1 MLKTLIFKA
10 PILLSYNS
18 RRFNTI
24 AERTVSL
31 QISPF
36 PRKSPDFGSFLS
48 NAPQIYLQ
56 NPIICARKRRKRIN
70 SDKSTRFLINLISV
84 VASSLKIL
92 PQPLDLVLEEIGGGD
107 GTAGGCG
114 GLGFWKGFGWGGFD
128 GWRKRRR
135 KRNLW
140 LYGFIAICGLGLLFG
155 REIESNAFWWGLGLG
170 PFGVALIQWWEK
182 TGGVQAWV
190 LGLCLWSFLVGLTF
204 RREELQKW
212 LARFR
217 VTIPLVDTSLY
228 SSLNL
233 NLH

>member
-48 NAPQIYLQ
+48 NAPQIHLQ

-107 GTAGGCG
+107 GTAGGGG
-114 GLGFWKGFGWGGFD
+114 GLGFWKGFGWGG
-128 GWRKRRR
+128 
-135 KRNLW
+135 
-140 LYGFIAICGLGLLFG
+140 
-155 REIESNAFWWGLGLG
+155 EIESNAFWWGLGLG

-217 VTIPLVDTSLY
+217 VTIPLVDTVRRRMRRGKRGRVFLKKA
-228 SSLNL
+228 
-233 NLH
+233 